1 MFTGSEISTAIA
13 AVLIGAVCI
22 GFLLHAIWSHLT
34 RSRTSDSAQLHEMA
48 TRLHE
53 TDLARE
59 AAEEAH
65 EKAETLRARRE
76 TEAGKRLAV
85 MQARLDGAIEG
96 REAEL
101 TTELA
106 ATRLELE
113 TMRDGLSNARRRNF
127 ELEADIEALK
137 GLPGSVI

>member
-1 MFTGSEISTAIA
+1 MLTGSELSTAIA
-13 AVLIGAVCI
+13 AVLIGAVCV
-22 GFLLHAIWSHLT
+22 GFLLHVFWSHLN
-34 RSRTSDSAQLHEMA
+34 RSRTSDSAQLNEMA

-53 TDLARE
+53 ADMARE

-65 EKAETLRARRE
+65 EKAEALRSRRE
-76 TEAGKRLAV
+76 TEAGDRLAV

-106 ATRLELE
+106 AVRLELE
-113 TMRDGLSNARRRNF
+113 TMRDGLSNARRRNI
-127 ELEADIEALK
+127 EIEAEIEALK
-137 GLPGSVI
+137 GLPE